1 MSFLEVQD
9 MINNL
14 YEVISSLK
22 NTTINHPQFHA
33 AYLEIEKLLHLKQQQ
48 NIARHALCTGSS
60 GTGKSTLK
68 IEIEKAYP
76 KNLNVTPPQIPILII
91 DTPAIPTVKNVAE
104 SMLISLGDPLADKGS
119 AINKTTRIL
128 NYLKLCNV
136 QLLIFDELQHFIDQG
151 KKKTPY
157 EVSDWLKS
165 LIDAANIPTILMGL
179 ERSEQLLQI
188 NEQLRR
194 RFNKRIYL
202 SEFKI
207 DSENDYLV
215 FAGVLKKI
223 ISLLPIQHGLNI
235 QNQELLQRIHYATN
249 GIIDYMI
256 KLFIE
261 AFEICHMNQQHLT
274 TNTLHDAFLSTIWP
288 SCTPE
293 LNPFT
298 ASFSW
303 QKLIKVGMPFHK
315 QSL

>member
-1 MSFLEVQD
+1 MHDHV
-9 MINNL
+9 
-14 YEVISSLK
+14 YEVIASLR
-22 NTTINHPQFHA
+22 NTTINHPQFHT
-33 AYLEIEKLLHLKQQQ
+33 AYIEIEKLLQLKQKQ
-48 NIARHALCTGSS
+48 NLARHAICTGSS

-68 IEIEKAYP
+68 TEIEKAYP
-76 KNLNVTPPQIPILII
+76 KNLMVNPPQIPILII

-151 KKKTPY
+151 KKNTPY
-157 EVSDWLKS
+157 QVSDWLKS
-165 LIDAANIPTILMGL
+165 LIDAANIPTVLMGL
-179 ERSEQLLQI
+179 ERSEQLLKI

-202 SEFKI
+202 LEFKL

-223 ISLLPIQHGLNI
+223 LSLLPVNHELNI
-235 QNQELLQRIHYATN
+235 QNQEILQRIHYATN

-261 AFEICHMNQQHLT
+261 AFEICHSRQQYLT
-274 TNTLHDAFLSTIWP
+274 ITTLHDAFLSTIWP
-288 SCTPE
+288 ECSDE

-303 QKLIKVGMPFHK
+303 QKLVKSGMPFHK
-315 QSL
+315 HPM

>member
-1 MSFLEVQD
+1 MPDLVYQ
-9 MINNL
+9 
-14 YEVISSLK
+14 VIVSLK

-33 AYLEIEKLLHLKQQQ
+33 AYIEIEKLLQLKQQY

-76 KNLNVTPPQIPILII
+76 QNLNVNPPQIPILII

-104 SMLISLGDPLADKGS
+104 SMLVSLGDPLADKGS

-128 NYLKLCNV
+128 NYLELCNV
-136 QLLIFDELQHFIDQG
+136 QLMIFDELQHFIDQG
-151 KKKTPY
+151 KKNTPY
-157 EVSDWLKS
+157 QVSDWLKS
-165 LIDAANIPTILMGL
+165 LIDAANIPTVLMGL
-179 ERSEQLLQI
+179 ERSEQLLKV

-202 SEFKI
+202 FEFKL
-207 DSENDYLV
+207 DAENDYLV

-223 ISLLPIQHGLNI
+223 LSLLPIPHELNI

-274 TNTLHDAFLSTIWP
+274 TNTLHDAFLSTIW
-288 SCTPE
+288 SECSAE

-298 ASFSW
+298 ASFAW
-303 QKLIKVGMPFHK
+303 KRLIKPGMPFHK
-315 QSL
+315 QPM